1 MPGYFICNS
10 SNNQC
15 NVIYPNPTEFLL
27 GNDLLVA
34 PVLEEGA
41 VSRDVYLPRGQW
53 RDEANPEHPV
63 YNGPTWIREEN
74 LS

>member
-1 MPGYFICNS
+1 M
-10 SNNQC
+10 
-15 NVIYPNPTEFLL
+15 
-27 GNDLLVA
+27 A

-41 VSRDVYLPRGQW
+41 VSRDIYLPRGRW

-63 YNGPTWIREEN
+63 YNGPVWIREEN